1 MFSLSNV
8 RVMNILHIPEL
19 EIATD
24 KIVAIIGPSGSGKS
38 TLLRLLNNLQ
48 SAEEGVISFRNQLVE
63 EFEPT
68 ALRREVVMVPQ
79 TPLIYDGTIADN
91 LKLGREFTELPS
103 VNEKDMT
110 QVLEVCH
117 LHKKLEIS
125 AKKLSGGEKQR
136 LSLARSLITD
146 PKILLLD
153 EPTSALDQETAHAV
167 IQSIFS
173 FAREKGIGII
183 MVTHDR
189 TLADSYADES
199 IDVSTYSLTKKG
211 DEACE

>member
-8 RVMNILHIPEL
+8 RVRDILHIPEL
-19 EIATD
+19 EIVTD

-48 SAEEGVISFRNQLVE
+48 SAEEGEISLRNQLVE

-68 ALRREVVMVPQ
+68 SLRRDVVMVPQ
-79 TPLIYDGTIADN
+79 TTLIYDGTIADN
-91 LKLGREFTELPS
+91 LQLGREFAELPN
-103 VNEKDMT
+103 VNEEDMT
-110 QVLEVCH
+110 EILEVCH
-117 LHKKLEIS
+117 LHKQLETNAI
-125 AKKLSGGEKQR
+125 KLSGGEKQR
-136 LSLARSLITD
+136 LSLARSLLIH
-146 PKILLLD
+146 PKVLLLD
-153 EPTSALDQETAHAV
+153 EPTSALDQETALIV

-173 FAREKGIGII
+173 FVREKGIGII

-189 TLADSYADES
+189 TLADSYADEI

-211 DEACE
+211 DEAGE

>member
-8 RVMNILHIPEL
+8 RVRDILHIPEL
-19 EIATD
+19 EIVTD

-48 SAEEGVISFRNQLVE
+48 SAEEGEISLGNQSVE
-63 EFEPT
+63 EFKPT
-68 ALRREVVMVPQ
+68 SLRRDVVMVPQ
-79 TPLIYDGTIADN
+79 TTLIYDGTIADN
-91 LKLGREFTELPS
+91 LQLGREFAELPN
-103 VNEKDMT
+103 VNEEDMT
-110 QVLEVCH
+110 EILEVCH
-117 LHKKLEIS
+117 LHKQLETN

-136 LSLARSLITD
+136 LSLARSLLIH
-146 PKILLLD
+146 PKVLLLD
-153 EPTSALDQETAHAV
+153 EPTSALDQETAHIV

-189 TLADSYADES
+189 TLADSYADEF

-211 DEACE
+211 DEAGE

>member
-103 VNEKDMT
+103 VNEKDMK

-146 PKILLLD
+146 RKILLLD

-167 IQSIFS
+167 IKSVFS

-189 TLADSYADES
+189 TLADSYADEI

-211 DEACE
+211 DEAGE